1 MEDFRMTYI
10 DQIEIDR
17 NFETE
22 IVSDYEKIKNIL
34 TENEHEC
41 IEEIIRVLIQK
52 DFTVQY
58 LGYDIYCIGNKKI
71 SILMADKKLQPLIEL
86 YREGEEKIGQITV
99 IEENEEK

>member
-1 MEDFRMTYI
+1 MNYI

-17 NFETE
+17 DFEME
-22 IVSDYEKIKNIL
+22 ILSDYEKIKNIL

-58 LGYDIYCIGNKKI
+58 LGCDIYCIGNKKI
-71 SILMADKKLQPLIEL
+71 SVLMADKKLQPLIEL
-86 YREGEEKIGQITV
+86 YREGEEKIGRVTI
-99 IEENEEK
+99 IDDEEK

>member
-1 MEDFRMTYI
+1 MNYI

-17 NFETE
+17 DFEME
-22 IVSDYEKIKNIL
+22 ILSDYEKIKNIL

-58 LGYDIYCIGNKKI
+58 LGCDIYCIGNKKI

-86 YREGEEKIGQITV
+86 YREGGEKIGQITV
-99 IEENEEK
+99 INDEDEEK

>member
-1 MEDFRMTYI
+1 MNYI

-17 NFETE
+17 DFETE

-58 LGYDIYCIGNKKI
+58 LGCDIYCIGNKKI
-71 SILMADKKLQPLIEL
+71 SVLMADKKLQPLIEL
-86 YREGEEKIGQITV
+86 YREGEEKIGQVTI
-99 IEENEEK
+99 IDDEEK

>member
-1 MEDFRMTYI
+1 MTYI

-17 NFETE
+17 DFETE

-52 DFTVQY
+52 DFTIQY
-58 LGYDIYCIGNKKI
+58 LGYDIYCIENKKI
-71 SILMADKKLQPLIEL
+71 SILMADKKLQPLVEL
-86 YREGEEKIGQITV
+86 YTGDGNKIGQVTI
-99 IEENEEK
+99 IEEDEEK

>member
-1 MEDFRMTYI
+1 MTCI
-10 DQIEIDR
+10 NQIEIDR
-17 NFETE
+17 DFETE
-22 IVSDYEKIKNIL
+22 IVFDYEKIKNIL

-58 LGYDIYCIGNKKI
+58 LGCDIYCIGNKKI
-71 SILMADKKLQPLIEL
+71 SVLMVDKKLQPLIEL
-86 YREGEEKIGQITV
+86 YREGGEKIGQITV

>member
-1 MEDFRMTYI
+1 MTCI
-10 DQIEIDR
+10 NQIEIDR
-17 NFETE
+17 DFETE

-58 LGYDIYCIGNKKI
+58 LGCDIYCIGNKKI
-71 SILMADKKLQPLIEL
+71 SVLMADKKLQPLIEL
-86 YREGEEKIGQITV
+86 YREGGEKIGQITV

>member
-1 MEDFRMTYI
+1 MTCI
-10 DQIEIDR
+10 NQIEIDR
-17 NFETE
+17 DFEAI

-58 LGYDIYCIGNKKI
+58 LGCDIYCIGNKKI
-71 SILMADKKLQPLIEL
+71 SVLMADKKLQPLIEL
-86 YREGEEKIGQITV
+86 YREGGEKIGQITV

>member
-1 MEDFRMTYI
+1 MTYI

-17 NFETE
+17 DFETE

-58 LGYDIYCIGNKKI
+58 LGFDIYCIGNKKI
-71 SILMADKKLQPLIEL
+71 SVLMADKKLQPLIEL
-86 YREGEEKIGQITV
+86 YGEGGEKIGQITV

>member
-1 MEDFRMTYI
+1 MTYI

>member
-1 MEDFRMTYI
+1 MTCI
-10 DQIEIDR
+10 NQIEIDR
-17 NFETE
+17 DFETE
-22 IVSDYEKIKNIL
+22 IVFDYEKIKNIL

-58 LGYDIYCIGNKKI
+58 LGCDIYCIGNKKI
-71 SILMADKKLQPLIEL
+71 SVLMADKKLQPLIEL
-86 YREGEEKIGQITV
+86 YREGGEKIGQITV

>member
-1 MEDFRMTYI
+1 MTYI

-17 NFETE
+17 DFETE

-34 TENEHEC
+34 TENEPEC

-58 LGYDIYCIGNKKI
+58 LGCDIYCIGNKKI
-71 SILMADKKLQPLIEL
+71 SVLMADKKLQPLIEL
-86 YREGEEKIGQITV
+86 YREGGEKIGQITV

>member
-1 MEDFRMTYI
+1 MTYI

-17 NFETE
+17 DFETE

-58 LGYDIYCIGNKKI
+58 LGCDIYCIGNKKI
-71 SILMADKKLQPLIEL
+71 SVLMADKKLQPLIEL
-86 YREGEEKIGQITV
+86 YREEGEKIGQVTI
-99 IEENEEK
+99 IEEDEEK

>member
-1 MEDFRMTYI
+1 MTYI

-17 NFETE
+17 DFEAE

-58 LGYDIYCIGNKKI
+58 LGCDIYCIGNKKI
-71 SILMADKKLQPLIEL
+71 SVLMADKKLQPLIEL
-86 YREGEEKIGQITV
+86 YREGGEKIGRVTI
-99 IEENEEK
+99 IDDEEK

>member
-1 MEDFRMTYI
+1 MTYI

-17 NFETE
+17 DFETE

-58 LGYDIYCIGNKKI
+58 LGFDIYCIGNKKI
-71 SILMADKKLQPLIEL
+71 SVLMADKKLQPLIEL
-86 YREGEEKIGQITV
+86 YGEGREKIGQITV

>member
-1 MEDFRMTYI
+1 MNYI

-17 NFETE
+17 DFETE

-58 LGYDIYCIGNKKI
+58 LGCDIYCIGNKRI
-71 SILMADKKLQPLIEL
+71 SVLMADKKLQPLIEL
-86 YREGEEKIGQITV
+86 YREGEEKIGRVTI
-99 IEENEEK
+99 IDDEEK

>member
-1 MEDFRMTYI
+1 MGDFRMNYI

-17 NFETE
+17 DFEME
-22 IVSDYEKIKNIL
+22 ILSDYEKIKNIL

-58 LGYDIYCIGNKKI
+58 LGCDIYCIGNKKI
-71 SILMADKKLQPLIEL
+71 SVLMADKKLQPLIEL
-86 YREGEEKIGQITV
+86 YREGEEKIGRVTI
-99 IEENEEK
+99 IDDEEK

>member
-1 MEDFRMTYI
+1 MNYI

-17 NFETE
+17 DFETE

-34 TENEHEC
+34 TENKYEC

-52 DFTVQY
+52 DFTIQY
-58 LGYDIYCIGNKKI
+58 LGCDIYCIGNKKM
-71 SILMADKKLQPLIEL
+71 SVLMADKKLQPLIEL

>member
-1 MEDFRMTYI
+1 MTYI

-17 NFETE
+17 DFETE

-58 LGYDIYCIGNKKI
+58 LGFYIYCIGNKKI
-71 SILMADKKLQPLIEL
+71 SVLMADKKLQPLIEL
-86 YREGEEKIGQITV
+86 YGEGGEKIGQITV

>member
-1 MEDFRMTYI
+1 MNYT

-17 NFETE
+17 DFEAE

-34 TENEHEC
+34 TKNEDNSM
-41 IEEIIRVLIQK
+41 EEVVRELSEK

-58 LGYDIYCIGNKKI
+58 LGCDIYCIGNKKI
-71 SILMADKKLQPLIEL
+71 SVLMADKKLQPLIEL
-86 YREGEEKIGQITV
+86 YREGGEKIGQITV

>member
-1 MEDFRMTYI
+1 MNYI

-17 NFETE
+17 DFETE

-58 LGYDIYCIGNKKI
+58 LGCDIYCIGNKKI
-71 SILMADKKLQPLIEL
+71 SVLMADKKLQPLIEL
-86 YREGEEKIGQITV
+86 YREGEEKIGRVTI
-99 IEENEEK
+99 IDDEEK

>member
-1 MEDFRMTYI
+1 MTCI
-10 DQIEIDR
+10 NQIEIDR
-17 NFETE
+17 DFETE

-34 TENEHEC
+34 TENEDNPM
-41 IEEIIRVLIQK
+41 EEVVRELSEK

-58 LGYDIYCIGNKKI
+58 LGCDIYCIGNKKI

-86 YREGEEKIGQITV
+86 YTGEGNKIGQITV

>member
-1 MEDFRMTYI
+1 MTYI

-17 NFETE
+17 DFETE

-58 LGYDIYCIGNKKI
+58 LGCDIYCIGNKKI
-71 SILMADKKLQPLIEL
+71 SVLMADKKLQPLIEL
-86 YREGEEKIGQITV
+86 YREGEEKIGRVTI
-99 IEENEEK
+99 IDDEEK

>member
-1 MEDFRMTYI
+1 MNYI

-17 NFETE
+17 DFETE

-34 TENEHEC
+34 TENEDNPM
-41 IEEIIRVLIQK
+41 EEVVRELSEK

-58 LGYDIYCIGNKKI
+58 LGCDIYCIGNKKI
-71 SILMADKKLQPLIEL
+71 SVLMADKKLQPLIEL
-86 YREGEEKIGQITV
+86 YREGGEKIGQITV

>member
-1 MEDFRMTYI
+1 MNYI

-17 NFETE
+17 DFETE

-34 TENEHEC
+34 TENEDNPM
-41 IEEIIRVLIQK
+41 EEVVRELSEK

-58 LGYDIYCIGNKKI
+58 LGCDIYCIGNKKI
-71 SILMADKKLQPLIEL
+71 SVLMADKKLQPLIEL
-86 YREGEEKIGQITV
+86 YREGREKIGQITV

>member
-1 MEDFRMTYI
+1 MTCI
-10 DQIEIDR
+10 NQIEIDR
-17 NFETE
+17 DFETE

-58 LGYDIYCIGNKKI
+58 LGCDIYCIGNKKI
-71 SILMADKKLQPLIEL
+71 SVLMADKKLQPLIEL
-86 YREGEEKIGQITV
+86 YREGEEKIGRVTI
-99 IEENEEK
+99 IDDEEK

>member
-1 MEDFRMTYI
+1 MNYI

-17 NFETE
+17 DFETE

-34 TENEHEC
+34 TENEDNPM
-41 IEEIIRVLIQK
+41 EEVVRELSEK

-71 SILMADKKLQPLIEL
+71 SVLMADKKLEPLIEL
-86 YREGEEKIGQITV
+86 YREGGEKIGQITV